1 MGKWVALVAL
11 SLLLLAGC
19 EGESLEIGEQGG
31 AAIADSDLMKEA
43 TSIANR
49 VIRNGADCEAV
60 KANIEEVN
68 RKLDEIEAKLQTGT
82 GQTAIRRGKSLYLA
96 PTTTGPRGRVRQE
109 TRSDA

>member
-1 MGKWVALVAL
+1 MGKWLAWVSL

-19 EGESLEIGEQGG
+19 EGEVVDFGEPLQIGEQGG
-31 AAIADSDLMKEA
+31 AAIGDSDLMKEA

-60 KANIEEVN
+60 KANIQEVN

-82 GQTAIRRGKSLYLA
+82 GKTAIEA
-96 PTTTGPRGRVRQE
+96 
-109 TRSDA
+109 TRNQVKNIADACGAY